1 MVVVLPVVLLL
12 VGLLLGDHTIGEAPL
27 TRNTGTYVYIYIY
40 HLFSILYI
48 YKHVY
53 VYIYI
58 RLKASMLFADL

>member
-40 HLFSILYI
+40 ISSIFYTIYI
-48 YKHVY
+48 NM
-53 VYIYI
+53 YIYI
-58 RLKASMLFADL
+58 YIYD

>member
-40 HLFSILYI
+40 ISSIFYTIYI
-48 YKHVY
+48 NM
-53 VYIYI
+53 YIYI

>member
-27 TRNTGTYVYIYIY
+27 TRNTGTYVYIYIIY
-40 HLFSILYI
+40 FLYYI

>member
-40 HLFSILYI
+40 IIYFLYYI
-48 YKHVY
+48 YKH

>member
-48 YKHVY
+48 
-53 VYIYI
+53 
-58 RLKASMLFADL
+58 